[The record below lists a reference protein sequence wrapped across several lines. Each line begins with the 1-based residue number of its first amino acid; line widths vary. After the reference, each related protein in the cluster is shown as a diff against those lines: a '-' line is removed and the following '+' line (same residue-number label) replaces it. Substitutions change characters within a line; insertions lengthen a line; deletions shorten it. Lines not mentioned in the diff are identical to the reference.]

1 MRWLIGICFYFFCS
15 HLFAQGVSV
24 YKINSVIYDG
34 KLIELIGMDNSHG
47 MSVKVTNYA
56 GTLMDICIP
65 DRRGNRES
73 VVLGFD
79 SLENYLKPHP
89 KFGSTIGR
97 YANRIAGAS
106 IALNGKEYVLD
117 NNNNGNCIHGGFDGF
132 HRQTF
137 KSDSFYVVKDT
148 AIVRFKYE
156 SRHLDGGFPGNL
168 SLAIYYKLTEQNELV
183 IEYEAVTDRATV
195 INLTNH
201 IYFNLSGGRNDVL
214 DHFYRFYADS
224 VTVINTFGLPTG
236 KLMDV
241 ANTNYDFK
249 AGSRL
254 RERIVGGAKYDINY
268 QLRKEE
274 NTLSLA
280 AVVTDTVSGRR
291 LCAYTTEP
299 GMQFYVPSLD
309 MGRFVGHGGKKY
321 GRYYGFCLEMQHY
334 PDSPHFPHFPTTV
347 LLPGNVYRQI
357 TVYKFDVID

>member
-34 KLIELIGMDNSHG
+34 KKIELIGMNNSRG
-47 MSVKVTNYA
+47 ISVKVTNYA
-56 GTLMDICIP
+56 GTLIDICIP
-65 DRRGNRES
+65 DGRGNRES

-89 KFGSTIGR
+89 KLGSTIGR

-106 IALNGKEYVLD
+106 IVLNGKKYVLD
-117 NNNNGNCIHGGFDGF
+117 NNNKGNCIHGGFDGF

-137 KSDSFYVVKDT
+137 KTDSVYVVKDT
-148 AIVRFKYE
+148 AIVCFKYE
-156 SRHLDGGFPGNL
+156 SKHLEGGFPGNL
-168 SLAIYYKLTEQNELV
+168 KLTMYYKLTGQNELV
-183 IEYEAVTDRATV
+183 IEYEAITDRATV

-201 IYFNLSGGRNDVL
+201 SYFNLSGGRNDVL
-214 DHFYRFYADS
+214 DHFYRIYADS
-224 VTVINTFGLPTG
+224 VTVTDTLGLPTG
-236 KLMDV
+236 KFMDV

-249 AGSRL
+249 VGSQLRNRIAG
-254 RERIVGGAKYDINY
+254 GTKYDINY
-268 QLRKEE
+268 QLKKEE
-274 NTLSLA
+274 KTLSLA

-291 LCAYTTEP
+291 LYAYTTEP

-334 PDSPHFPHFPTTV
+334 PDSPHFSHFPTTV
-347 LLPGNVYRQI
+347 LLPGDVYRQI
-357 TVYKFDVID
+357 TVYKFDIID